1 MAQKRTRRRR
11 RSSLRTLQRTLCISL
26 PILLLIL
33 LVLLGISR
41 IQKNTA
47 EETQTAEANET
58 DISTALPEEAAD
70 STNDS
75 AIDSAEISEEESSEE
90 SETTQEETTSE
101 PVTLVFTGDVLLSD
115 YVLSNYNS
123 SGISGVVSP
132 DVLNQLTQADLTII
146 NNEFPFSTRGTQA
159 PDKQFTFR
167 VNPSYVSVLTDMGV
181 DIAGLA
187 NNHVLDYGSDAL
199 LDTFDTLDAAG
210 IDYMGAGEDLSR
222 ASALITKE
230 IGGQTF
236 GFLAASRV
244 IPVVSWD
251 VNNSSPGV
259 FTTYDPTQLVAAIQE
274 ARNKCDYL
282 TVLVHWGIERDAYP
296 QEYQTQLAK
305 QYIDA
310 GADLII
316 GAHPHV
322 LQGIS
327 YYNGKPIC
335 YSLGNFIFNQ
345 EIPQT
350 AMVKVTIEKGQEP
363 VIQLLAA
370 SATGAY
376 TYLCEDEQKTDIYQ
390 YIQQISTDITI
401 DADGY
406 LSPQS

>member
-11 RSSLRTLQRTLCISL
+11 RSSLRTLQRTLRITL

-41 IQKNTA
+41 IQKNA
-47 EETQTAEANET
+47 AGETQTAEADET
-58 DISTALPEEAAD
+58 DIVSVPPEE
-70 STNDS
+70 STDS
-75 AIDSAEISEEESSEE
+75 ADDSATDSPEASDETPSEEPEAT
-90 SETTQEETTSE
+90 ETEDTSE

-274 ARNKCDYL
+274 ARDKCDYL

-376 TYLCEDEQKTDIYQ
+376 TYLCEGQQETDIYQ
-390 YIQQISTDITI
+390 YIQQISTGITI

>member
-47 EETQTAEANET
+47 EETQTAEADET

-199 LDTFDTLDAAG
+199 LDTFDTLDAAD

-370 SATGAY
+370 SATSAY

>member
-70 STNDS
+70 SANDS
-75 AIDSAEISEEESSEE
+75 ATDSAEISEEEASEE

-322 LQGIS
+322 LQAIS

>member
-1 MAQKRTRRRR
+1 MAQKRTRKRR

-47 EETQTAEANET
+47 EETQTAEADET

-390 YIQQISTDITI
+390 YIQQISTGITI

>member
-47 EETQTAEANET
+47 EETQTAEADET

>member
-11 RSSLRTLQRTLCISL
+11 RSSLRTLQRTLRISL

-41 IQKNTA
+41 IQKNA
-47 EETQTAEANET
+47 AGETQTAEADET
-58 DISTALPEEAAD
+58 DIVSVPPEESAD
-70 STNDS
+70 SADDS
-75 AIDSAEISEEESSEE
+75 ATDSPEASDETPSEEPEAT
-90 SETTQEETTSE
+90 ETEDTSE

-259 FTTYDPTQLVAAIQE
+259 FTTYDPTQLVTAIQE
-274 ARNKCDYL
+274 ARDKCDYL

-376 TYLCEDEQKTDIYQ
+376 TYLCEGQQKTDIYQ
-390 YIQQISTDITI
+390 YIQQISTDITV